1 MSENEREEWILV
13 REGYNEEYYPWEW
26 VTYVI
31 SSKKTDEFPETE
43 QAHFA
48 RYYDSWYETEEEA
61 LDQLED
67 DENEE
72 F

>member
-13 REGYNEEYYPWEW
+13 VEGYNEEFYPWEW

-31 SSKKTDEFPETE
+31 SSKQIAEYPETE

-48 RYYDSWYETEEEA
+48 RYYDSWYETEEAA

-67 DENEE
+67 EDEE